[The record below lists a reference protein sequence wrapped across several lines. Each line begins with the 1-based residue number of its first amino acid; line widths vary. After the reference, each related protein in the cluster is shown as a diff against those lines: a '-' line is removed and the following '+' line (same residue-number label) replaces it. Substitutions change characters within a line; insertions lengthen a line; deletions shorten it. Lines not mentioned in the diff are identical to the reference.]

1 MRFVGSRACG
11 STPQCSYPFYMDRI
25 EEDLKSL
32 GLQEESLEKTQIEKL
47 GMGALIGVAQGS
59 LAEPYLGIVR
69 WEGGKSGDAPLAFV
83 GKEVT

>member
-1 MRFVGSRACG
+1 METVVTIAFGATLQGGWQFDKYQTC
-11 STPQCSYPFYMDRI
+11 
-25 EEDLKSL
+25 LKSL
-32 GLQEESLEKTQIEKL
+32 GLQVESLDKTQMEKL

-69 WEGGKSGDAPLAFV
+69 WEGGKTGDAPLAFV